1 LKYEHSFEKNNKRYK
16 MTTQNFLVEIST
28 EELLQKALK
37 TSASVFADN
46 VEVEEL
52 NQEKGLPL
60 TKSNGLSH
68 FVI

>member
-1 LKYEHSFEKNNKRYK
+1 